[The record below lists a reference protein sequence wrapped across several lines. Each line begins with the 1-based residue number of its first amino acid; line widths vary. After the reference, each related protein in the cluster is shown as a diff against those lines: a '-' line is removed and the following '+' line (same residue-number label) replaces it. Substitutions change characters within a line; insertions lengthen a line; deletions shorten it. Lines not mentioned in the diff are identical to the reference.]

1 MMIMTEQEREYLCL
15 LGQKKT
21 FDEMAIE
28 LGWTVDE
35 VEDFGTKFFDRIFEE
50 RKKGIQ

>member
-1 MMIMTEQEREYLCL
+1 MTTMTEQERAYLYL

-28 LGWTVDE
+28 LGWTVEE
-35 VEDFGTKFFDRIFEE
+35 VADFGARFFDRIFEE
-50 RKKGIQ
+50 RRKAVQ

>member
-1 MMIMTEQEREYLCL
+1 MMTEQERAYLYL

-28 LGWTVDE
+28 LGWSVEE
-35 VEDFGTKFFDRIFEE
+35 VADFGTKFFDRLFDEC
-50 RKKGIQ
+50 KKGVQ